1 LVAFIVI
8 SFDVMSLGLLIFHF
22 MHNIAAL
29 DLPCPLLSSNIFP
42 VHLRK
47 HFQGT
52 SMRSHLFF
60 QIVSPF
66 FQFGVFAGLRYHDF
80 FKTISRFFQMEFHD
94 YFKRIF

>member
-47 HFQGT
+47 HFQET
-52 SMRSHLFF
+52 SHASYFSHLKPDWLP
-60 QIVSPF
+60 ISI
-66 FQFGVFAGLRYHDF
+66 RYQYGINTDF
-80 FKTISRFFQMEFHD
+80 I
-94 YFKRIF
+94 RIDSVLIPY